1 MRYEELLLTFAEFFR
16 REGIDYAVT
25 GDLALNVYG
34 HPRTRQRFDFI
45 VDATSRGRTREF
57 MEDRGFH
64 ESRRSTNVSVYQSTS
79 QKVAFIFGT
88 VRPSIPGLY
97 LRETLIPLVDPTRR
111 LPLTNEDI
119 DALETATMEMDSQA
133 WMDFTGPMRPRRG
146 NTHSDAPFT
155 L

>member
-1 MRYEELLLTFAEFFR
+1 MRYEELLMTFADFFR

-45 VDATSRGRTREF
+45 VDAGARERTHAF
-57 MEDRGFH
+57 MENRGFD
-64 ESRRSTNVSVYQSTS
+64 ESHRSTSVSVYQRTS
-79 QKVAFIFGT
+79 QRVAFIFGT

-119 DALETATMEMDSQA
+119 DALETATMELDFQA

-146 NTHSDAPFT
+146 NTYSDKPFT